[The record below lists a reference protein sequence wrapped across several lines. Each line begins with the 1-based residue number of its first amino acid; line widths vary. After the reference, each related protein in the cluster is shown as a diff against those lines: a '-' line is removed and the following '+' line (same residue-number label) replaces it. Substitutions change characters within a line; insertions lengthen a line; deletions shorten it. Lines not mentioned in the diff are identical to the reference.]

1 MNNSHFAA
9 IRKTLEDHERHTDRS
24 VTTRA
29 ADGSIAPTVTTTV
42 PPLVSDWIAAAL
54 VKQQNA
60 ITTIRN
66 TDRRILPKQARIL
79 VVAPNAAIDIYREG
93 TSYIGGALGTI
104 ASLLAAQAIPAI
116 PLGFLGAGPV
126 GDLFQIMAIQHQIE
140 TGYLTHVAQDAG
152 VTLYASRMVKAIR
165 YRPRVTQQEINALL
179 SAFHDVVKECDPDN
193 PPLILL
199 SGSIPEAHDTDITT
213 LYQHLIRILREV
225 QSRQER
231 RSLVWLDARG
241 PSLLAALESRPD
253 YVKINRSELTELM
266 AMLRARTPAWK
277 FTNPARTTVEAVARD
292 AKNLISTFGLPELT
306 ITMDKRG
313 ALTAYANTNRVLWAR
328 LRRAVPKPFIAGLGD
343 TLFTTQAIGEVT
355 GHRQHRSLEHGV
367 AAARVSAMRPGT
379 SVISDL
385 SDLYA
390 HLPDLRR
397 QVLDITDA
405 LRPPQS
411 MRELQRAMKRQNL
424 RPVLVTDMDGTLTMP
439 GSIISA
445 SMLNCILDA
454 LAADLTV
461 VILTSSGIERTDAQ
475 VLTRLRT
482 HAQPQQMK
490 NLYAFTDQGSQA
502 YTITPHGKPKQ
513 LFLLDLADPRILG
526 PSRVE
531 QVRAIIKH
539 TATYFQIPVD
549 SESLI
554 SDHVS
559 QLTVMVLG
567 RDATNDAKCAYDQKG
582 GKAHRARIAS
592 YLNERFAE
600 EHLAVSAR
608 PAGLSSINIGPS
620 WIDKAFGIEK
630 IAEVIGVAPAHMIYV
645 ADEFWPGGVD
655 APVLGHV
662 LASINVG
669 PALRMNNAEKY
680 ALINDVPLGTTG
692 TEAVLTVLATMCRT
706 LCNTTTLEIAA

>member
-1 MNNSHFAA
+1 
-9 IRKTLEDHERHTDRS
+9 
-24 VTTRA
+24 
-29 ADGSIAPTVTTTV
+29 
-42 PPLVSDWIAAAL
+42 
-54 VKQQNA
+54 
-60 ITTIRN
+60 
-66 TDRRILPKQARIL
+66 
-79 VVAPNAAIDIYREG
+79 
-93 TSYIGGALGTI
+93 
-104 ASLLAAQAIPAI
+104 
-116 PLGFLGAGPV
+116 
-126 GDLFQIMAIQHQIE
+126 
-140 TGYLTHVAQDAG
+140 
-152 VTLYASRMVKAIR
+152 
-165 YRPRVTQQEINALL
+165 
-179 SAFHDVVKECDPDN
+179 
-193 PPLILL
+193 
-199 SGSIPEAHDTDITT
+199 
-213 LYQHLIRILREV
+213 
-225 QSRQER
+225 
-231 RSLVWLDARG
+231 
-241 PSLLAALESRPD
+241 
-253 YVKINRSELTELM
+253 
-266 AMLRARTPAWK
+266 
-277 FTNPARTTVEAVARD
+277 
-292 AKNLISTFGLPELT
+292 
-306 ITMDKRG
+306 
-313 ALTAYANTNRVLWAR
+313 
-328 LRRAVPKPFIAGLGD
+328 
-343 TLFTTQAIGEVT
+343 
-355 GHRQHRSLEHGV
+355 
-367 AAARVSAMRPGT
+367 
-379 SVISDL
+379 
-385 SDLYA
+385 
-390 HLPDLRR
+390 
-397 QVLDITDA
+397 
-405 LRPPQS
+405 
-411 MRELQRAMKRQNL
+411 
-424 RPVLVTDMDGTLTMP
+424 
-439 GSIISA
+439 
-445 SMLNCILDA
+445 
-454 LAADLTV
+454 
-461 VILTSSGIERTDAQ
+461 
-475 VLTRLRT
+475 
-482 HAQPQQMK
+482 MK